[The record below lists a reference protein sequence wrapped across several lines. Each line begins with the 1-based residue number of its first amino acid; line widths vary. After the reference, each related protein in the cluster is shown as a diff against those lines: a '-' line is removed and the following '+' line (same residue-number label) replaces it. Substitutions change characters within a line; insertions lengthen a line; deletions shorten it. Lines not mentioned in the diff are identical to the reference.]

1 MVPKPGD
8 GFVVKGTL
16 YPSTLEKT
24 SEILTTLALCNGNA
38 SEARRQLKEAG
49 LSTTVRT
56 VMRVRDR
63 HPDLYRQRRAEL
75 APVIEEG
82 LAADLLDNAAE
93 ATATVRS
100 LIAETR
106 RRLEEGTLDEPA
118 RAARELSQVTTQS
131 VDKRL
136 AIQGRPTQITEV
148 RDVAEIIR
156 ALEGRGIVSVIDA
169 TAIEEETDDR
179 DTADP

>member
-1 MVPKPGD
+1 MTGSREGSGFLTRGD
-8 GFVVKGTL
+8 MLPATR
-16 YPSTLEKT
+16 ENI
-24 SEILTTLALCNGNA
+24 EQILTTLALCNGNA
-38 SEARRQLKEAG
+38 AEARRRLKEVG
-49 LSTTVRT
+49 LSTSDKTIARI
-56 VMRVRDR
+56 RDR
-63 HPDLYRQRRAEL
+63 YPDLYRQRRAEL
-75 APVIEEG
+75 APAIEEG
-82 LAADLLDNAAE
+82 LAADLLENAAE

-106 RRLEEGTLDEPA
+106 RRLEEGTLEEPA

-156 ALEGRGIVSVIDA
+156 ALEGKGIVSVIES
-169 TAIEEETDDR
+169 TAIEQEPDD
-179 DTADP
+179 